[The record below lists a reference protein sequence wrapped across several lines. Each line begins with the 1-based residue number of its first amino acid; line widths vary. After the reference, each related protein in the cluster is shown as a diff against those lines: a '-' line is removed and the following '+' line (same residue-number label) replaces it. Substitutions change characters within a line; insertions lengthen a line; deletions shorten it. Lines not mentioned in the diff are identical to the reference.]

1 MDKLLKVAVLL
12 TATDKM
18 TESVNAAVSKS
29 QRALEQ
35 LQKSKGYQAFDKL
48 GSQALI
54 AGTAIT
60 AGFGMAI
67 QAAEESEVA
76 TKRLETV
83 FKSMGEKTG
92 TAAKQAEEYA
102 SKLQMVIGVE
112 DEEIMAVQAKLATFQ
127 RVSNAAGRMN
137 GVFDRATE
145 AAFNLASAG
154 FGEASQNAV
163 QLGKALQDPI
173 KGINSLARS
182 GVTFTATE
190 RAKIKA
196 LYESGRVFEA
206 QNVLLKAVDKQVGG
220 VAKATA
226 TETSKMKVSWSEL
239 MESVGRTVMPT
250 FAKIVEKI
258 QHIIGVF
265 QQFVENNPDVVKAI
279 GAIGLALLAFGAT
292 VKVITTAMTV
302 LNTVMSMNPY
312 ILLAGA
318 TIGIAVLIYKYWGN
332 IKSFFV
338 RLWNGIKE
346 IFWRVVAWIREWG
359 FLFIGPIGIIIKYW
373 DQIVSFFGNL
383 WNRVKK
389 PFMDMVKWVMDLGK
403 EFLKAGEN
411 IVDSIIQGIKN
422 KATAAVD
429 AVKGL
434 AKDIRD
440 FFPFSP
446 AKRGPLM
453 DIHKVKIVETIAD
466 AVKPAPL
473 VKKMQTTAQL
483 ALNAVNKQGTGLNA
497 RPSAGGGAPVSINF
511 APQVTLSG
519 TATKGDAQSFIQEM
533 RKYEPEL
540 MRLIKTAM
548 DKQGRTQYA

>member
-18 TESVNAAVSKS
+18 TESVNTAVSKS

-67 QAAEESEVA
+67 SAAEESEVA
-76 TKRLETV
+76 TKRLERV
-83 FKSMGEKTG
+83 FQSMGEKTG
-92 TAAKQAEEYA
+92 KAAKEAEEYA

-127 RVSNAAGRMN
+127 RVSNEAGRMN
-137 GVFDRATE
+137 GVFNRATE

-190 RAKIKA
+190 KAKIKA

-206 QNVLLKAVDKQVGG
+206 QNVLLKAVEKQVGG

-239 MESVGRTVMPT
+239 MESIGRTVMPT
-250 FAKIVEKI
+250 FSKIVERV
-258 QHIIGVF
+258 QQIIGVF
-265 QQFVENNPDVVKAI
+265 QNFVENNPNVVKAI

-292 VKVITTAMTV
+292 VKVITTIV
-302 LNTVMSMNPY
+302 SVFNTILAMNPY

-318 TIGIAVLIYKYWGN
+318 TIAIAILIYRYWDN
-332 IKSFFV
+332 IKAFFV

-346 IFWRVVAWIREWG
+346 MFWKVVAWIKEWG
-359 FLFIGPIGIIIKYW
+359 VLFIGPIGFIIKYW

-389 PFMDMVKWVMDLGK
+389 PFMDMVAWVMNLGK

-411 IVDSIIQGIKN
+411 IVNMIVQGIKN
-422 KATAAVD
+422 KANEAVAAIKDV
-429 AVKGL
+429 
-434 AKDIRD
+434 AKQVRD

-453 DIHKVKIVETIAD
+453 DIHKVKLVETIAD
-466 AVKPAPL
+466 SVKPAPL

-483 ALNAVNKQGTGLNA
+483 ALNAVNKPGGISA
-497 RPSAGGGAPVSINF
+497 RPSAGGGAPVSVNF
-511 APQVTLSG
+511 APQITLSG
-519 TATKGDAQSFIQEM
+519 TATKGDAQNFIQEL

>member
-1 MDKLLKVAVLL
+1 MDKLLKIAVLL

-18 TESVNAAVSKS
+18 TESVNTAVSKS

-67 QAAEESEVA
+67 SAAEESEVA
-76 TKRLETV
+76 TKRLERV
-83 FKSMGEKTG
+83 FQSMGEKTG
-92 TAAKQAEEYA
+92 KAAKDAEEYA

-127 RVSNAAGRMN
+127 RVSNEAGRMN
-137 GVFDRATE
+137 GVFNRATE

-154 FGEASQNAV
+154 FGEASTNAV

-182 GVTFTATE
+182 GVTFTAQE
-190 RAKIKA
+190 KAKIRA
-196 LYESGRVFEA
+196 LYESGKVFEA
-206 QNVLLKAVDKQVGG
+206 QNVLLKAVEKQVGG

-239 MESVGRTVMPT
+239 MESIGRTVMPM
-250 FAKIVEKI
+250 FSKMVERV
-258 QHIIGVF
+258 QEIIGVL
-265 QQFVENNPDVVKAI
+265 QNFVENNPNVVKAI
-279 GAIGLALLAFGAT
+279 GALGLALLAFGGT
-292 VKVITTAMTV
+292 VKIITGIITVMNTV
-302 LNTVMSMNPY
+302 LAMNPY

-318 TIGIAVLIYKYWGN
+318 TIAIAVLIYRYWDN
-332 IKSFFV
+332 IKAFFV
-338 RLWNGIKE
+338 RLWAGIKE
-346 IFWRVVAWIREWG
+346 MFWKVVAWIKEWG
-359 FLFIGPIGIIIKYW
+359 VLFIGPIGFIIKYW

-389 PFMDMVKWVMDLGK
+389 PFMDMVAWVMNLGK

-411 IVDSIIQGIKN
+411 IVNMIVQGIKN
-422 KATAAVD
+422 KANEAVD
-429 AVKGL
+429 AIKDV
-434 AKDIRD
+434 AKQVRD

-453 DIHKVKIVETIAD
+453 DIHKVKLVETIAD
-466 AVKPAPL
+466 SVKPGPL

-483 ALNAVNKQGTGLNA
+483 ALNAVNKPGGISA
-497 RPSAGGGAPVSINF
+497 RPSAGGGAPVSVNF
-511 APQVTLSG
+511 APQITLSG
-519 TATKGDAQSFIQEM
+519 TATKGDAQNFIQEL

>member
-1 MDKLLKVAVLL
+1 MDKLLKIAVLL

-18 TESVNAAVSKS
+18 TESVNTAVSKS

-35 LQKSKGYQAFDKL
+35 LQKSKGFQAFDKL

-67 QAAEESEVA
+67 SAAEESEVA
-76 TKRLETV
+76 TRRLEQV

-92 TAAKQAEEYA
+92 KAAKQAEEYA

-127 RVSNAAGRMN
+127 AVSNQIGRTS
-137 GVFDRATE
+137 GVFNRATS
-145 AAFNLASAG
+145 AAFDLAAAG
-154 FGEASQNAV
+154 FGEASQNAT
-163 QLGKALQDPI
+163 QLGKALQEPL
-173 KGINSLARS
+173 KGMAALRKSGSLTVADM
-182 GVTFTATE
+182 E
-190 RAKIKA
+190 RIGKRYRQTGN
-196 LYESGRVFEA
+196 LLEA
-206 QNVLLKAVDKQVGG
+206 QNSILKAVEKQVKG
-220 VAKATA
+220 VAAATA
-226 TETSKMKVSWSEL
+226 TESSKMKVSWSEL
-239 MESVGRTVMPT
+239 MESIGRTVMPI
-250 FAKIVEKI
+250 FSKIVERV
-258 QHIIGVF
+258 QEIIGVF
-265 QQFVENNPDVVKAI
+265 QNFVENNPNVVKAI
-279 GAIGLALLAFGAT
+279 GALGLALLAFGGT
-292 VKVITTAMTV
+292 VKVITTAMIV
-302 LNTVMSMNPY
+302 LNTVMSLNPY
-312 ILLAGA
+312 VLLAGA
-318 TIGIAVLIYKYWGN
+318 TIAIAVLIYKYWDN
-332 IKSFFV
+332 IKAFFV

-346 IFWRVVAWIREWG
+346 LFWRVVAWLREWG
-359 FLFIGPIGIIIKYW
+359 ILFIGPIGFIIKYW
-373 DQIVSFFGNL
+373 EQIVSFFGNM

-389 PFMDMVKWVMDLGK
+389 PFLDMVKFVMDLGK

-411 IVDSIIQGIKN
+411 IVNSIVQGIKN
-422 KATAAVD
+422 KMNDAVD
-429 AVKGL
+429 AVKDV
-434 AKDIRD
+434 AKQVRD

-483 ALNAVNKQGTGLNA
+483 ALNAVNKPGGISA
-497 RPSAGGGAPVSINF
+497 RPSAGGGAPVSVNF
-511 APQVTLSG
+511 APQITLSG
-519 TATKGDAQSFIQEM
+519 TATKGDAQNFIQEL

>member
-1 MDKLLKVAVLL
+1 MDKLLKIAVLL

-18 TESVNAAVSKS
+18 TESVNTAVSKS

-67 QAAEESEVA
+67 SAAEESEVA
-76 TKRLETV
+76 TKRLERV
-83 FKSMGEKTG
+83 FQSMGEKTG
-92 TAAKQAEEYA
+92 KAAKDAEEYA

-127 RVSNAAGRMN
+127 RVSNEAGRMN
-137 GVFDRATE
+137 GVFNRATE

-154 FGEASQNAV
+154 FGEASTNAV

-182 GVTFTATE
+182 GVTFTAQE
-190 RAKIKA
+190 KAKIRA
-196 LYESGRVFEA
+196 LYESGKVFEA
-206 QNVLLKAVDKQVGG
+206 QNVLLKAVEKQVGG

-239 MESVGRTVMPT
+239 MESIGRTVMPM
-250 FAKIVEKI
+250 FSKMVERV
-258 QHIIGVF
+258 QEIIGVL
-265 QQFVENNPDVVKAI
+265 QNFVENNPNVVKAI
-279 GAIGLALLAFGAT
+279 GALGLALLAFGGT
-292 VKVITTAMTV
+292 VKIITGIITVMNTV
-302 LNTVMSMNPY
+302 LAMNPY

-318 TIGIAVLIYKYWGN
+318 TIAIAVLIYRYWDN
-332 IKSFFV
+332 IKAFFV
-338 RLWNGIKE
+338 RLWAGIKE
-346 IFWRVVAWIREWG
+346 MFWKVVAWIKEWG
-359 FLFIGPIGIIIKYW
+359 VLFIGPIGFIIKYW

-389 PFMDMVKWVMDLGK
+389 PFMDMVAWVMNLGK

-411 IVDSIIQGIKN
+411 IVNMIVQGIKN
-422 KATAAVD
+422 KANEAVD
-429 AVKGL
+429 AIKDV
-434 AKDIRD
+434 AKQVRD

-453 DIHKVKIVETIAD
+453 DIHKVKLVETIAD
-466 AVKPAPL
+466 SVKPAPL

-483 ALNAVNKQGTGLNA
+483 ALNAVNKPGGISA
-497 RPSAGGGAPVSINF
+497 RPSAGGGAPVSVNF
-511 APQVTLSG
+511 APQITLSG
-519 TATKGDAQSFIQEM
+519 TATKGDAQNFIQEL